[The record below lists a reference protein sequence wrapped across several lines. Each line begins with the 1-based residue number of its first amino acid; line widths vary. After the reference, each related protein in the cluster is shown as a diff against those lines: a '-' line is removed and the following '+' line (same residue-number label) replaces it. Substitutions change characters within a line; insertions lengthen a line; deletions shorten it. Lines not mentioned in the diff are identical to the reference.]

1 MRFFVFFFF
10 SFLPLSGEPVATNK
24 AADRRQEMEQ
34 QTSEQ
39 PNEVVNYADSVF
51 EELQKMEKY
60 IDRIARK
67 ISQTKKPA
75 EKPEKISLKIVVN
88 E

>member
-39 PNEVVNYADSVF
+39 PNEVVNYVDSVF

-60 IDRIARK
+60 IGRIARK
-67 ISQTKKPA
+67 ISQTKNRRK
-75 EKPEKISLKIVVN
+75 
-88 E
+88 